1 MPGSLVV
8 TAIGDLGD
16 GNTLLGTKIWLVGG
30 ADRAH
35 GARACR
41 GLIRDRRHGDPPSA
55 FTGAAPLSGDLGM
68 PGLGARAMMRA
79 MSEGAKS
86 AAPAATN
93 GASDASGPRLRRL
106 EIKKFRNVRPTV
118 LTFDDSWNVLLGKN
132 GTGKTTLLELIA
144 TTIRGD
150 VKTFEDVDYEIEAD
164 LSLGPARVEWKVGS
178 SEPGSGLPA
187 DVEAGLSGAIVRSK
201 QRRFTAAFSG
211 DGLRSYTMTGDER
224 GLDRFPRMRANSS
237 AGGSAPFLLMLVM
250 GHGDGL
256 LSELP
261 SHRAVD
267 AAVASGDVQRFD
279 EILTFFQRL
288 SPNGDLMIS
297 SDGHENVLAS
307 AELVRALRGSMGS
320 AEDRLSVSHE
330 NLPFLGKFVQL
341 TGLASASLHLEL
353 VQRRASEKTPQA
365 SFGRPS
371 FLFRRKNGEELREQ
385 HLSFGQKRL
394 LAFLYYLTISNPV
407 IADELV
413 DGLHFDWISACVTE
427 AQGRQKFFASQS
439 PLLVDHM
446 GFKTREAVKSRFIRC
461 TLEGDDMVWS
471 NFTDEEAD
479 DFFVAYR
486 TGAQAVSEILRQKGL
501 W

>member
-1 MPGSLVV
+1 MV

-16 GNTLLGTKIWLVGG
+16 GNTLLSAKIRLVGG
-30 ADRAH
+30 ADRAN

-41 GLIRDRRHGDPPSA
+41 GLIRDRRHGDLPSA

-427 AQGRQKFFASQS
+427 AQSRQKFFASQS